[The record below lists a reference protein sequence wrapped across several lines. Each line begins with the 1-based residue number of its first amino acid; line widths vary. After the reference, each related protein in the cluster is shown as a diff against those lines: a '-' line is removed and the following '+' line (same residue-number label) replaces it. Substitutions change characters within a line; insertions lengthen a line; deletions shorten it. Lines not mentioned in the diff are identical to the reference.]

1 MRGRPELVQAET
13 LSYWALELRGVQL
26 LRSCVVVRISLLIR
40 AVDRAFDIASP
51 WHFQVGGLLVGLLLF
66 DGALER
72 FLLFGGCRWWSLPS

>member
-1 MRGRPELVQAET
+1 VGRRPELVQAQT
-13 LSYWALELRGVQL
+13 LSYWTVELRGMQL
-26 LRSCVVVRISLLIR
+26 LGSCVVVWFSLLIR
-40 AVDRAFDIASP
+40 PIDRAFDIASP